1 MSYFAVRLPI
11 SSYTHAL
18 AGGETTTLCGREP
31 SEDSIRE
38 AYELR
43 MQFAR
48 TRPLSM
54 LCAEC
59 LKVIAT
65 RVGDFVEESRQ
76 RQAG

>member
-1 MSYFAVRLPI
+1 MSFYAVRLPI

-18 AGGETTTLCGREP
+18 AGGEKITVCGRSP
-31 SEDSIRE
+31 SDDAIRE
-38 AYELR
+38 AYELH

-59 LKVIAT
+59 LKAIAT
-65 RVGDFVEESRQ
+65 RVGDLVEESRQ
-76 RQAG
+76 RQAV